1 MYSEGCVL
9 INGVIYDIGYN
20 GDLPKID
27 SNGNVFLSKFK
38 IDKINEHLKT
48 LNEIFIARSD
58 RGLMNPELINLN
70 IDLGFSF
77 IKSEHDTKTHCIFVL
92 NDELP
97 IDHNGSNMWFL
108 RKENIKDKSNINII
122 IPLLTAGDFD
132 ESVKI
137 GTIYTFKGV

>member
-1 MYSEGCVL
+1 MYKEACIL

-20 GDLPKID
+20 GDRPKID
-27 SNGNVFLSKFK
+27 SNGNVFLYKFE

-77 IKSEHDTKTHCIFVL
+77 IKSKCDFKTHCVFVL
-92 NDELP
+92 NDQLP

-108 RKENIKDKSNINII
+108 REDNSKDKSNINII